1 MDSVN
6 YSLDPYEGRDPRMY
20 ELVAQNG
27 AWWVYDEQVE
37 CWYGGRSGKP
47 QKNATV
53 TGYYLRKY
61 VDGSTSLKSEYPKN
75 DDLQMKVRLYVHFLT
90 WL

>member
-1 MDSVN
+1 
-6 YSLDPYEGRDPRMY
+6 MY

-47 QKNATV
+47 QKMQ
-53 TGYYLRKY
+53 R
-61 VDGSTSLKSEYPKN
+61 
-75 DDLQMKVRLYVHFLT
+75 LQDT
-90 WL
+90 T

>member
-1 MDSVN
+1 
-6 YSLDPYEGRDPRMY
+6 MY

-61 VDGSTSLKSEYPKN
+61 VDGKHLFEKRIRDKQTTCMEYYAVTARI
-75 DDLQMKVRLYVHFLT
+75 L
-90 WL
+90 

>member
-1 MDSVN
+1 
-6 YSLDPYEGRDPRMY
+6 MY

-37 CWYGGRSGKP
+37 CWYGGRSGKAT
-47 QKNATV
+47 KNATV

-61 VDGSTSLKSEYPKN
+61 VDRKHQFEKRIRDKQTTCMEYYALQRDLVKFCGSYG
-75 DDLQMKVRLYVHFLT
+75 
-90 WL
+90 